1 MVRYFWCRKRDMT
14 LQTIHKTM
22 FALESADGTVTARLV
37 YRDNDFRI
45 AEVFLENNL
54 YSIMPGGTGTWIT
67 CKGSK
72 TIARIKVEPG
82 AHISIRVE
90 CRKKKYLFTKSAGWK
105 LRFSLQN
112 READELLTLLPSVN
126 WAKESHDYAL
136 QPNEEF
142 EAECD
147 SFLILQAVHCA
158 NLSMSMMTGDR
169 VPALISI

>member
-1 MVRYFWCRKRDMT
+1 MT

-22 FALESADGTVTARLV
+22 FALESVQGTVTARLV
-37 YRDNDFRI
+37 YQDNDFRI
-45 AEVFLENNL
+45 ADILIENST
-54 YSIMPGGTGTWIT
+54 YRIMPGGTGNWIT
-67 CKGSK
+67 CKGSR
-72 TIARIKVEPG
+72 TIAGIKVEPG
-82 AHISIRVE
+82 AQISIRVE
-90 CRKKKYLFTKSAGWK
+90 CRKKKYFFKKSAGWK

-112 READELLTLLPSVN
+112 REGEELLTLLPSVN

-136 QPNEEF
+136 QLNEEF

-169 VPALISI
+169 VPALISV